1 MGGVSAGSKQ
11 CETLTKLPIDG
22 ISQCGVQIG
31 EWISGLCVTEN
42 SIDFSMG
49 FVQPKSQ
56 KF

>member
-1 MGGVSAGSKQ
+1 VGGVSAGSKQ